1 MQTQLLQ
8 RRFEYCDQGPDG
20 NVLTKEDPVD
30 LFNLFE
36 AEDSETAD
44 SSSPVH
50 NEDTM
55 SAYLDD
61 IKNTSPLSRDSEH
74 ALAKTL
80 HEAESLKR
88 VYTGEWLL
96 LFAELIDWRKIKKNQ
111 LQDFKQ
117 PDPALQY
124 LIQML
129 QTIHDRTRPANR
141 VHKPHKVK
149 LLAHTFAHDANLIKL
164 YRSGAVAKLKTFF
177 RVNKTYKTGSL
188 LRILRQF
195 MLHDKKS
202 KEAKEALVRSNLRFV
217 VSIAKN
223 YRNRGMPLSDLIQEG
238 NIGLIKSIE
247 KFDYRRGY
255 RVSTYAGWWIRQSII
270 RALENKALTIRVP
283 VYMNGKARKIKQLM
297 DDDCLHPEAGAA
309 VDYSGHD
316 KIAHRALQAMQE
328 PVSLD
333 AAVNDS
339 RCLHESIA
347 DSQATSH
354 FDKEVASF
362 YFAKE
367 TEGILNCLSAREKS
381 VIRLHFGLGNDST
394 HTLEEIGA
402 RYGISRERVRQI
414 ETAAL
419 RKMRFSSKA
428 RQLRPYLEEMT
439 GH

>member
-1 MQTQLLQ
+1 MQQLQ

-20 NVLTKEDPVD
+20 NVLNKEEPVD
-30 LFNLFE
+30 LFDLFD

-44 SSSPVH
+44 SSPSVH

-61 IKNTSPLSRDSEH
+61 IKNMSLLSRDREH
-74 ALAKTL
+74 ALAKTF

-96 LFAELIDWRKIKKNQ
+96 FLAELIDWRKIKKNQ
-111 LQDFKQ
+111 TRDFKQ
-117 PDPALQY
+117 PDAALQD
-124 LIQML
+124 LIQIL
-129 QTIHDRTRPANR
+129 QTIHDRTRTANR
-141 VHKPHKVK
+141 MHKPHKVK
-149 LLAHTFAHDANLIKL
+149 LLAHTFARDANLIKL
-164 YRSGAVAKLKTFF
+164 YRSGAVTRLKAFF
-177 RVNKTYKTGSL
+177 RCNRTVKTGSIV
-188 LRILRQF
+188 RILRQF
-195 MLHDKKS
+195 MLHEKRS

-283 VYMNGKARKIKQLM
+283 VYMNGKARKIKQLL

-309 VDYSGHD
+309 VDSSGYD
-316 KIAHRALQAMQE
+316 KIAYRALQAMQE

-339 RCLHESIA
+339 RSLHESIA
-347 DSQATSH
+347 DNQAT
-354 FDKEVASF
+354 FLPDREVASF
-362 YFAKE
+362 YCAKE
-367 TEGILNCLSAREKS
+367 TEGILKCLSARERS

-414 ETAAL
+414 ENAAL
-419 RKMRFSSKA
+419 RKMRLSSKA
-428 RQLRPYLEEMT
+428 RQLRPFLEEMT

>member
-1 MQTQLLQ
+1 MQTQLVQ
-8 RRFEYCDQGPDG
+8 RRFEDCEQGPDG
-20 NVLTKEDPVD
+20 NVLNKEEHVGLFDPID
-30 LFNLFE
+30 

-44 SSSPVH
+44 SSPSVH

-61 IKNTSPLSRDSEH
+61 IKNMSLLSRDREH
-74 ALAKTL
+74 ALAKTF

-96 LFAELIDWRKIKKNQ
+96 FLAELIDWRKIKKNQ

-117 PDPALQY
+117 PDAALQD
-124 LIQML
+124 LIQIL

-141 VHKPHKVK
+141 MHKPHKVK
-149 LLAHTFAHDANLIKL
+149 LLAHTFARDANLIKL
-164 YRSGAVAKLKTFF
+164 YRSGAVTRLKDFF
-177 RVNKTYKTGSL
+177 RCNRTVKTGSIV
-188 LRILRQF
+188 RILRQF
-195 MLHDKKS
+195 MLHEKRS

-297 DDDCLHPEAGAA
+297 DDDCLHPEAGES
-309 VDYSGHD
+309 SGHD
-316 KIAHRALQAMQE
+316 KIVYRALQVMQE

-347 DSQATSH
+347 DSQAT
-354 FDKEVASF
+354 FLPDREVGSF

-367 TEGILNCLSAREKS
+367 TERILKCLSARERS

-419 RKMRFSSKA
+419 RKMRLSSKA
-428 RQLRPYLEEMT
+428 RQLRPFLDELAQC
-439 GH
+439 

>member
-1 MQTQLLQ
+1 MQMQQLQ
-8 RRFEYCDQGPDG
+8 RRFEQYDQDTEDNIANKDDG
-20 NVLTKEDPVD
+20 AGLLD
-30 LFNLFE
+30 LFD

-61 IKNTSPLSRDSEH
+61 IKNTSPLTREREV
-74 ALAKTL
+74 ALAQTL

-96 LFAELIDWRKIKKNQ
+96 FLAELIDWRKFKTNQ

-117 PDPALQY
+117 PDPALQH
-124 LIQML
+124 LIQTL
-129 QTIHDRTRPANR
+129 QTIHDRARPASR
-141 VHKPHKVK
+141 MHKTHKVK
-149 LLAHTFAHDANLIKL
+149 LLPHTFAQDANLIKL
-164 YRSGAVAKLKTFF
+164 YRNGAVTRLKTFF
-177 RVNKTYKTGSL
+177 RVNKTYKPERL

-195 MLHDKKS
+195 MQHEKRS

-297 DDDCLHPEAGAA
+297 GDDCLHPEAGAA

-316 KIAHRALQAMQE
+316 KIAYRALQAMQE

-428 RQLRPYLEEMT
+428 RQLRPYLEEMR

>member
-1 MQTQLLQ
+1 MQMQQLQ
-8 RRFEYCDQGPDG
+8 RRFEQYNQDTEDNFANKDDG
-20 NVLTKEDPVD
+20 AGLLD
-30 LFNLFE
+30 LFD

-61 IKNTSPLSRDSEH
+61 IKNTSPLSREREV
-74 ALAKTL
+74 ALAQTL

-96 LFAELIDWRKIKKNQ
+96 FLAELIDWRKIKKNQ

-117 PDPALQY
+117 PDPALQH
-124 LIQML
+124 LIQTL
-129 QTIHDRTRPANR
+129 QTIHDRARPASR
-141 VHKPHKVK
+141 MHKTHKVK
-149 LLAHTFAHDANLIKL
+149 LLPHTLAQDANLIKL
-164 YRSGAVAKLKTFF
+164 YRNGAVTRLKTFF
-177 RVNKTYKTGSL
+177 MVNKTYKPERL

-195 MLHDKKS
+195 MQHEKRS

-316 KIAHRALQAMQE
+316 KIAYRALQAMQE

-428 RQLRPYLEEMT
+428 RQLRPYLEEMR

>member
-1 MQTQLLQ
+1 MQMQILQ
-8 RRFEYCDQGPDG
+8 KSFEYYERDTAEILV
-20 NVLTKEDPVD
+20 NEDERAGSCG
-30 LFNLFE
+30 LFD
-36 AEDSETAD
+36 AEDSETPD

-50 NEDTM
+50 FEDTM

-61 IKNTSPLSRDSEH
+61 IKNTAPLSRDREH

-80 HEAESLKR
+80 HEAESMKR

-111 LQDFKQ
+111 THDFKQ
-117 PDPALQY
+117 PDTALQDV
-124 LIQML
+124 IQML
-129 QTIHDRTRPANR
+129 KTIHDRTRPASGL
-141 VHKPHKVK
+141 HKPHKVK
-149 LLAHTFAHDANLIKL
+149 LLVHTFARDANLIKL
-164 YRSGAVAKLKTFF
+164 YRSGVVTRLKPFF

-188 LRILRQF
+188 LRVLRQF
-195 MLHDKKS
+195 LLHERRS

-223 YRNRGMPLSDLIQEG
+223 YRNRGMPFSDLIQEG

-255 RVSTYAGWWIRQSII
+255 RISTYAGWWIRQSII

-283 VYMNGKARKIKQLM
+283 VYMNGKARKMKQLL
-297 DDDCLHPEAGAA
+297 DDDCLHPEAAAA
-309 VDYSGHD
+309 VDSSGYD
-316 KIAHRALQAMQE
+316 KVAYRALQAMQE

-347 DSQATSH
+347 DSQAT
-354 FDKEVASF
+354 FLPDREVGSF
-362 YFAKE
+362 YCAKE
-367 TEGILNCLSAREKS
+367 TERILKCLSARERS

-419 RKMRFSSKA
+419 RKMRLSSKA
-428 RQLRPYLEEMT
+428 RQLRPFLEEMA
-439 GH
+439 GN

>member
-1 MQTQLLQ
+1 MQMQLLQ
-8 RRFEYCDQGPDG
+8 RRFEQYEQDPAEY
-20 NVLTKEDPVD
+20 VLNKEEPAGFFD
-30 LFNLFE
+30 LFD
-36 AEDSETAD
+36 AEDSETPD
-44 SSSPVH
+44 SRTSVH

-61 IKNTSPLSRDSEH
+61 IKNTSPLSREREV

-80 HEAESLKR
+80 HEAESMKR
-88 VYTGEWLL
+88 MYTGEWLL
-96 LFAELIDWRKIKKNQ
+96 HFVELIDWRKIKKAQ
-111 LQDFKQ
+111 SHDFKL
-117 PDPALQY
+117 PDTAFRD
-124 LIQML
+124 LIQIL
-129 QTIHDRTRPANR
+129 QTIHDRMRPATPM
-141 VHKPHKVK
+141 HKARNVK
-149 LLAHTFAHDANLIKL
+149 LLAHAFAREANLIKF
-164 YRSGAVAKLKTFF
+164 YQSGAVTRLKAFF
-177 RVNKTYKTGSL
+177 RVNRTDKKGSL

-195 MLHDKKS
+195 MLHEKRS

-247 KFDYRRGY
+247 KFDYQRGY
-255 RVSTYAGWWIRQSII
+255 RLSTYAGWWIRQSII

-283 VYMNGKARKIKQLM
+283 VYMNGKARKIKQLL
-297 DDDCLHPEAGAA
+297 DDNSLHPEAGAD
-309 VDYSGHD
+309 VDSSGHD
-316 KIAHRALQAMQE
+316 KIAYRALQAMQE

-347 DSQATSH
+347 DSQST
-354 FDKEVASF
+354 FLPDREVASF

-367 TEGILNCLSAREKS
+367 TERILKCLSARERS

-419 RKMRFSSKA
+419 RKMRLSSNA
-428 RQLRPYLEEMT
+428 RKLRPFLEELT